1 MAAVGGAVGDAILL
15 LDGVIRGHHIYKSIW
30 TPVVGD
36 ILCVNEETSN
46 EHDDFA
52 VCVRKEGTIVGHVP
66 VEYSRIFYF
75 FLLHNGRI
83 SCEVIGHQKHGKGLE
98 VPCRYTLTG
107 TEKMVV
113 KLKDI
118 IRKKETAHTS

>member
-1 MAAVGGAVGDAILL
+1 MQMK
-15 LDGVIRGHHIYKSIW
+15 R
-30 TPVVGD
+30 P
-36 ILCVNEETSN
+36 
-46 EHDDFA
+46 A

-98 VPCRYTLTG
+98 VSCRYSLTG
-107 TEKMVV
+107 TEV
-113 KLKDI
+113 KLYEK
-118 IRKKETAHTS
+118 RRPASQSLYESSL